1 MTRTMIQS
9 MGDGALAILDDLVGA
24 IVVESDW
31 HISAQDHEG
40 HLRVSGDER
49 EQSLWTETSVIA
61 ALLSMCPLLVVS
73 Q

>member
-9 MGDGALAILDDLVGA
+9 MGDGALAVLDDLVGA

-31 HISAQDHEG
+31 HTSAQDHEG
-40 HLRVSGDER
+40 HLRVSGDAR
-49 EQSLWTETSVIA
+49 EQSLWTETYVIA
-61 ALLSMCPLLVVS
+61 VSLSMCPLLVVS